1 MKRLLI
7 FSVMFLA
14 MLSGPAMAG
23 SHDGARVSF
32 LQKLFQPSAR
42 QEQATARAAR
52 PQSQYKRQTVKISTP
67 HEPGTVIVDTKRKFL
82 YLVLEGGEALRY
94 GAGVARPGFEWT
106 GTYKIS
112 RKAEWPDWRPPAS
125 MRRRQPYLPAFVPGG
140 PENPLGARALY
151 IGSTLYRVH
160 GTSNAA
166 SIGGEVSSGCIRL
179 MNEDVIDLYERVPVG
194 AKIVV
199 F

>member
-1 MKRLLI
+1 MKRLLT
-7 FSVMFLA
+7 FSVVFLA

-42 QEQATARAAR
+42 QEQATARAAN
-52 PQSQYKRQTVKISTP
+52 PQNQYKRQTVKISTP

-94 GAGVARPGFEWT
+94 GVGVARPGFEWT